1 MAVGAILCEESR
13 VVARLRERT
22 DHCMDLHTY
31 VAALRKLWWAI
42 VLATLIGAGAG
53 GYLAYR
59 QTPQYASTVTF
70 FATTETAS
78 AASGSSAFA
87 GDQFAQQRVN
97 TYVFLLSSD
106 RLASMVIADSKVDLS
121 VTDVQSKITG
131 SSQLN

>member
-1 MAVGAILCEESR
+1 MVAGAILRDGRASR
-13 VVARLRERT
+13 HCFAKER
-22 DHCMDLHTY
+22 DHRMDLHTY
-31 VAALRKLWWAI
+31 LTALRKMWWAI
-42 VLATLIGAGAG
+42 VLTTVIGAAAG

-70 FATTETAS
+70 FATTQTTS

-106 RLASMVIADSKVDLS
+106 RLARMV
-121 VTDVQSKITG
+121 
-131 SSQLN
+131 